1 MEKKEVLFIL
11 RRKDQTKAYRELL
24 GTEKY
29 NFHHLDQEGQTL
41 PSLFLS
47 IDVQDGFQF
56 DIVGYIE
63 IAVQYV
69 KDNNIQQV
77 LAATDLGDLV
87 AGIVREKTGLP
98 GCKIESSFICYH
110 KYYTKIFSK
119 LDFKFWYFAADLD
132 NDDWKVKIKYPAYV
146 KPPYFA
152 GGYGQFVV
160 RNENEMIQAISKI
173 KKSSN
178 PIQDM
183 FKSMF
188 LKHLDIKKFPLSI
201 KNIVLV
207 EELVEDSKM
216 MVTEGWVD
224 QDGAFH
230 LWGHFDGLS
239 FSKPVPCDFLRY
251 TPSTTPS
258 DVLDDIEKLVQKF
271 CSNLNLRSVFFN
283 VDLWVTTDPETG
295 KVAIELIEI
304 NKRISQG
311 LFYLYDFMNVNS
323 NFEAAFLVSLR
334 ESDHIQ
340 RPIITSQHSTSGFFL
355 IKTCISGPATDIFD
369 FSQIPLLKKEHGGK
383 FSVYLYIDEG
393 DYVKQDYNKYGRT
406 ICRCHLVAESCE
418 ELKQQAYKITN
429 QLLKQISD
437 HRQI

>member
-1 MEKKEVLFIL
+1 MKRIQILFLL
-11 RRKDQTKAYRELL
+11 RTEEQTKAYRKHCRN
-24 GTEKY
+24 TKY
-29 NFHHLDQEGQTL
+29 EFHHLMKEGESL
-41 PSLFLS
+41 PAWFLNVDT
-47 IDVQDGFQF
+47 IEDLDF

-63 IAVQYV
+63 KSIKYV
-69 KDNNIQQV
+69 KDQNIDLV
-77 LAATDLGDLV
+77 IGNCDLGQMI

-132 NDDWKVKIKYPAYV
+132 NEDWKVKIKYPAYV

-160 RNENEMIQAISKI
+160 RNEKEMIQAISKI

-178 PIQDM
+178 PVQDM

-188 LKHLDIKKFPLSI
+188 LKYLDIKKFPFSM
-201 KNIVLV
+201 KNMVLV
-207 EELVEDSKM
+207 EEFVEDSKM
-216 MVTEGWVD
+216 IATEGYVD

-251 TPSTTPS
+251 TPSTTTS
-258 DVLDDIEKLVQKF
+258 DVLCDVEKLVQKF
-271 CSNLNLRSVFFN
+271 CSNLNLKSVFFN

-295 KVAIELIEI
+295 KVDIELIEI
-304 NKRISQG
+304 NKRISQA
-311 LFYLYDFMNVNS
+311 LSNLYDFMKQPS
-323 NFEAAFLVSLR
+323 SFQAALSVALGQ
-334 ESDHIQ
+334 EKEIKH
-340 RPIITSQHSTSGFFL
+340 PILKPQEETFGSFM
-355 IKTCISGPATDIFD
+355 IKTCVSGPATDIFD

-393 DYVKQDYNKYGRT
+393 DYVKQDYNKY
-406 ICRCHLVAESCE
+406 
-418 ELKQQAYKITN
+418 
-429 QLLKQISD
+429 
-437 HRQI
+437 